1 MINYKPYVGPRS
13 QKNTKHTLQHIV
25 VRRREDDD
33 AYRIKDK
40 MDPEAYAEQY
50 PCIIPWTRPELYEVP
65 VDVTSGT
72 SKATKFEYWLV
83 WYKTLNWEPHMWHG
97 RNYDQQRID
106 FPYHRTRIT
115 KKEYWDYKTERVPL
129 PTSDSYIY

>member
-25 VRRREDDD
+25 EERREDDN
-33 AYRIKDK
+33 AYSWKDRL
-40 MDPEAYAEQY
+40 DPESYA
-50 PCIIPWTRPELYEVP
+50 ELYEVP